1 MTFQQQQRTIAACF
15 VGTLLALAAPATH
28 AMGSGSLFSNG
39 LNGFCGERKQMP
51 RCGHQPCTPVAPQLH
66 PAPLNSRKG
75 GHKSLRP
82 RALPAGFIA
91 PCLPELSHAAAIGGR
106 LISSVPILQF
116 PMLLA
121 MAALI
126 SAFAASG

>member
-1 MTFQQQQRTIAACF
+1 MIKTGQIK
-15 VGTLLALAAPATH
+15 LYSPE
-28 AMGSGSLFSNG
+28 NG
-39 LNGFCGERKQMP
+39 CGVVQADDDSS
-51 RCGHQPCTPVAPQLH
+51 TPVAPQLH